1 MKETKSTKTEL
12 PQVSQVVAVPQ
23 FLALIQGEYQCFPKT
38 VDHEPTS
45 KEWDELEI
53 DALLDISRPATPMV
67 KHTHGGD
74 WEPLGALKLK
84 GSETTTPTATPESIA
99 AVKCETNVFWTAGGI
114 NFKTDRS
121 TFEKHYT
128 PKNAPQKEV
137 PGLKTPPRDF
147 LGEWET
153 TLSQIRQLLLETPL
167 EVMPSKQ
174 VTKALGAWK
183 TLKQCVRDSV

>member
-84 GSETTTPTATPESIA
+84 ESEATTPSVTPEAIA
-99 AVKCETNVFWTAGGI
+99 SVVAAIKGTGPRVDREIFRAVV
-114 NFKTDRS
+114 
-121 TFEKHYT
+121 
-128 PKNAPQKEV
+128 PKYVTRKGEIVRENAP
-137 PGLKTPPRDF
+137 
-147 LGEWET
+147 ET
-153 TLSQIRQLLLETPL
+153 EADRRREKLASATYLEAAA
-167 EVMPSKQ
+167 EARV
-174 VTKALGAWK
+174 
-183 TLKQCVRDSV
+183 